1 MVRVLDDNYMSNNGD
16 YKPLD
21 LSVITQFLAL
31 DIVGDMTFGKP
42 FGFLDEGKD
51 IYGWIKW
58 NESFFPIASTCAT
71 FPFLAKVVQKW
82 PFSEALPKPTDKVG
96 LGCFIK

>member
-1 MVRVLDDNYMSNNGD
+1 MFRIIDEQYVVKAGED
-16 YKPLD
+16 KPMD
-21 LSVITQFLAL
+21 LAVITQFLAL

-51 IYGWIKW
+51 IFGWIKW
-58 NESFFPIASTCAT
+58 NEGFFPIASTCAT
-71 FPFLAKVVQKW
+71 FPFLATTVQTW
-82 PFSEALPKPTDKVG
+82 PFSEALPKSTDKEG